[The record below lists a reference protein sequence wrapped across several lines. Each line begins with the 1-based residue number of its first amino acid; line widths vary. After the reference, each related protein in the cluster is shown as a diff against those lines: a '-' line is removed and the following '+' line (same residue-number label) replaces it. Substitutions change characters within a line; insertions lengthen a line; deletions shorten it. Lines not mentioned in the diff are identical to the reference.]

1 MIRPFSRRHRKALL
15 DKTISVSLSKR
26 LRRRIFRILSEYD
39 HAFFKHDTFTSIQ
52 DKVVKELKKIYGVDD
67 LEAFTEDNKRE
78 PVDLFGFVLGAYPA
92 QVLDVVEICYQ
103 MLADARDQL
112 SLQAEINA
120 AFEDEDTPWR
130 MCDGMFIKLD
140 SGFMEAQVLAR
151 AEQLMLAEGFEG
163 AIDEFISARNNLVA
177 GDYKG
182 AILDACKSFESVLK
196 TVLKREDGNASVL
209 IREFADS
216 GFLDDLPESYRR
228 SFAET
233 VLNGLPYLRNRLAG
247 HGQGED
253 IIAVGKPYAQLAL
266 HLAGALILFV
276 VEKYL
281 ESKPSGCQTLEPL
294 ADDEVPF

>member
-1 MIRPFSRRHRKALL
+1 M
-15 DKTISVSLSKR
+15 
-26 LRRRIFRILSEYD
+26 
-39 HAFFKHDTFTSIQ
+39 
-52 DKVVKELKKIYGVDD
+52 
-67 LEAFTEDNKRE
+67 
-78 PVDLFGFVLGAYPA
+78 
-92 QVLDVVEICYQ
+92 
-103 MLADARDQL
+103 
-112 SLQAEINA
+112 
-120 AFEDEDTPWR
+120 
-130 MCDGMFIKLD
+130 
-140 SGFMEAQVLAR
+140 
-151 AEQLMLAEGFEG
+151 
-163 AIDEFISARNNLVA
+163 
-177 GDYKG
+177 
-182 AILDACKSFESVLK
+182 
-196 TVLKREDGNASVL
+196 LKREDGNASVL